1 MLRITTHEKPESL
14 TFQLE
19 GKLAGLWVEELEKCW
34 HDCGGRR
41 QGERPICFDLTG
53 LTSVDGAGKEFL
65 AARRGE
71 GVELVAAGCFMK
83 SIVAEVTQD
92 ASQYHR

>member
-34 HDCGGRR
+34 HDCGAHK
-41 QGERPICFDLTG
+41 GERPICFDLTG
-53 LTSVDGAGKEFL
+53 LTSVDAAGKEFL
-65 AARRGE
+65 AARHGE

-83 SIVAEVTQD
+83 SIVAEVTRGVFQN
-92 ASQYHR
+92 RR